1 MKRLFDFIAS
11 SFGLIL
17 LTPIFVLVALWIK
30 LDSRG
35 AIFFRQERVGFQG
48 ITFRIHKFRTMV
60 LDVEKKGK
68 QITVGTDSQTT
79 TVGRFL
85 RKYKLDELPQLID
98 VLVGDMSLVGPRPE
112 VPKYIDYYTDDEKH
126 DVLSV
131 KPGITDNASI
141 EFRDENELLAS
152 SDDPEATY
160 INEVLPKVPNMRWG
174 ALMNKA
180 PTNNKVNDLNKIFP
194 HNGKWH
200 TVFEEKDHTYIDGK
214 IVWKK
219 DKKSWT

>member
-1 MKRLFDFIAS
+1 MKRLFDFVAS

-35 AIFFRQERVGFQG
+35 GIFFRQERVGFQG
-48 ITFRIHKFRTMV
+48 DLFRIHKFRTMV
-60 LDVEKKGK
+60 LDAEKKGK
-68 QITVGTDSQTT
+68 QITVGADSRIT
-79 TVGRFL
+79 TVGGFL

-141 EFRDENELLAS
+141 EFRDENELLANS
-152 SDDPEATY
+152 KDPEAIY
-160 INEVLPKVPNMRWG
+160 INEVLPKKI
-174 ALMNKA
+174 ALYRKYVRERSFFGDVA
-180 PTNNKVNDLNKIFP
+180 IIF
-194 HNGKWH
+194 K
-200 TVFEEKDHTYIDGK
+200 TIFLI
-214 IVWKK
+214 IKK
-219 DKKSWT
+219 